1 MLDSISPST
10 AGQSEHSKARSWLA
24 SQVIGSAAV
33 HVLVLGLAIFV
44 CYFGLWN
51 AYFITDDYWM
61 LGWVRHHTSL
71 GDAILA
77 QFGYGV
83 RFLLDA
89 VLWTRVQLFD
99 LNASPYYWIS
109 LLQHAAVALIVYWLA
124 RFWTQR
130 RSVAFLTAL
139 LFSTTFAHYEVVTW
153 ITGSEYSL
161 AAILYLST
169 LAFFGLYLQRRAI
182 KWYIGALI
190 AFVSLLIFLELSLS
204 LPLMLIAYHLTL
216 GRAHESGRP
225 IGRREIRLHVPFW
238 VLFAGYLLVQFGFVQ
253 SGSSEAVVAG
263 ASYGPGLHI
272 LPNFLKL
279 VYLIVPDVHYGVLSA
294 AIGQTGVQIVHV
306 ITGALAIA
314 ATAVAVVGIWKG
326 TALVRFGLALI
337 YLPFLPY
344 TLWDSGFAGAIRY
357 RYLPAIGFALLV
369 ALLLVH
375 AHEKLRSRGGIAR
388 RWIVP
393 AAVAAL
399 VAVNVFVVQIW
410 VRRHVDNS
418 ALRQAFVTELA
429 AGYQHV
435 EAGAQIFIEVPEQK
449 YQDLK
454 EACTLI
460 FDRPVQCNA
469 FLYGEVSSAD
479 VADASSA
486 RPVYW
491 LRSTESGIEQLYPPA
506 TEAH

>member
-1 MLDSISPST
+1 MSDSISQT
-10 AGQSEHSKARSWLA
+10 IANRSEHGDARSWLTGQL
-24 SQVIGSAAV
+24 SSSAAA
-33 HVLVLGLAIFV
+33 HALMLGLAIFV

-77 QFGYGV
+77 EFGYGI

-89 VLWTRVQLFD
+89 VLWVRVQLFD
-99 LNASPYYWIS
+99 LNAAPYYWIS
-109 LLQHAAVALIVYWLA
+109 LLQHAAVTLIVYWLA
-124 RFWTQR
+124 QSWTKR

-139 LFSTTFAHYEVVTW
+139 LFGTTFAHYEVITW

-169 LAFFGLYLQRRAI
+169 LACFALYLQRRAI
-182 KWYIGALI
+182 KWYIGALV

-204 LPLMLIAYHLTL
+204 LPLILIAYHLTL
-216 GRAHESGRP
+216 GRAARSGRP
-225 IGRREIRLHVPFW
+225 IDWREIRLHVPFW
-238 VLFAGYLLVQFGFVQ
+238 ILFAFYLVVQFGFVE
-253 SGSSEAVVAG
+253 SGSSEAVVSS

-272 LPNFLKL
+272 FPNLLKL

-294 AIGQTGVQIVHV
+294 AIGQTGVQIVLV
-306 ITGALAIA
+306 VTVVVAVVV
-314 ATAVAVVGIWKG
+314 TAVAIVGIWKG
-326 TALVRFGLALI
+326 TALVRFALALV

-369 ALLLVH
+369 ALLLVR
-375 AHEKLRSRGGIAR
+375 AHDELRSRGKTAHR
-388 RWIVP
+388 RIVP
-393 AAVAAL
+393 AAVGVL
-399 VAVNVFVVQIW
+399 VASNIVVVQIW
-410 VRRHVDNS
+410 VQRHVDNS
-418 ALRQAFVTELA
+418 VLRQAFVTELA
-429 AGYQHV
+429 ADFLHV
-435 EAGAQIFIEVPEQK
+435 ESGAQIFIEVPQQK
-449 YQDLK
+449 YKDLK

-460 FDRPVQCNA
+460 FDRPVQCNS
-469 FLYGEVSSAD
+469 FLYGEVSSAE

-486 RPVYW
+486 GPVYW
-491 LRSTESGIEQLYPPA
+491 LRSTTSGIEQLFPPA
-506 TEAH
+506 SEAQ